1 MTFYRVTNLAARK
14 SSERPL
20 NTSRTCGGSS
30 PKMSRIANLRR
41 QNAHLDRQI
50 RALESAK
57 ASGNY
62 SSAADILE
70 ENGLND
76 DASTLVSSQV

>member
-1 MTFYRVTNLAARK
+1 MCDPDWFAF
-14 SSERPL
+14 
-20 NTSRTCGGSS
+20 
-30 PKMSRIANLRR
+30 RR
-41 QNAHLDRQI
+41 QNAHLERQI
-50 RALESAK
+50 RVLESAK

>member
-1 MTFYRVTNLAARK
+1 MFCKESSFQLPMRDVDWLAF
-14 SSERPL
+14 
-20 NTSRTCGGSS
+20 
-30 PKMSRIANLRR
+30 RR
-41 QNAHLDRQI
+41 QNAHLERQI

-76 DASTLVSSQV
+76 DASTLVSSQVQYHDSVPTSTS

>member
-1 MTFYRVTNLAARK
+1 MDSLVPLSIYLNQRDLSMFCEESSFQVSVCDLDWLAF
-14 SSERPL
+14 
-20 NTSRTCGGSS
+20 
-30 PKMSRIANLRR
+30 RR
-41 QNAHLDRQI
+41 QNSHLERQI